1 MTDTPDNTFI
11 TPPQFHAHPWPEP
24 SFALRQRILAQVQ
37 KKPVQALLL
46 PFGLSSR
53 GAGLFLSSLLLVG
66 FLSGTVVGLATP
78 ALSVASPASSQSL
91 SYHSTGAALMA
102 QLYSPEGDER

>member
-1 MTDTPDNTFI
+1 MTDTTDNTFI
-11 TPPQFHAHPWPEP
+11 TPPQFRAHPWPEP
-24 SFALRQRILAQVQ
+24 SFALRQRILANVQ

-66 FLSGTVVGLATP
+66 FLSGTLVGLTTRAP
-78 ALSVASPASSQSL
+78 SVATRATQSL
-91 SYHSTGAALMA
+91 SYHSTGAALMS
-102 QLYSPEGDER
+102 QLYSSAGDAR